1 MELKGRSMGL
11 SVSRPRGVLGVLGRG
26 RSWVFFSGVEGTD
39 DAGRGLDMVRDRD
52 SVEMGARY
60 FFAVLS
66 RLDVDVVEWLDDID
80 ATEAG
85 RWGVNGVVL
94 GRRVVD
100 IISMY

>member
-1 MELKGRSMGL
+1 
-11 SVSRPRGVLGVLGRG
+11 
-26 RSWVFFSGVEGTD
+26 
-39 DAGRGLDMVRDRD
+39 
-52 SVEMGARY
+52 MGARY

-100 IISMY
+100 MISMY